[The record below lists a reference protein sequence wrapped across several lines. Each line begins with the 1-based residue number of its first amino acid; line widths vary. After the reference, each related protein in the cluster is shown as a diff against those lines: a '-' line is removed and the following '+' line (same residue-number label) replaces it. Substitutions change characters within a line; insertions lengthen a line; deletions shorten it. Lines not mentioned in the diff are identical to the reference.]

1 MHASVSGQQSQNRRE
16 TSAIEALLDWS
27 RDLSQKQRAFV
38 KISHSHME
46 RPAGLPLCLRPSK
59 AACICDKLHP
69 A

>member
-27 RDLSQKQRAFV
+27 RDLSQKQSYFV

-46 RPAGLPLCLRPSK
+46 RPAGLPLVLE
-59 AACICDKLHP
+59 P
-69 A
+69 AESSMHM

>member
-27 RDLSQKQRAFV
+27 RDLSQKQSDFV

-46 RPAGLPLCLRPSK
+46 RRAGLPLVLE
-59 AACICDKLHP
+59 P
-69 A
+69 AESSMHM